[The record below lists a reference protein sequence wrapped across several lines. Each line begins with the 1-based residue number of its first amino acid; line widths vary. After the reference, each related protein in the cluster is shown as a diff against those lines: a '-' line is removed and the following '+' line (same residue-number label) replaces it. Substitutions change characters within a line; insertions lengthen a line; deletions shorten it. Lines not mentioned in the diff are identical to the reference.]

1 MLLLLFQLRS
11 YLEIFN
17 LLISRCFGQAKF
29 AIAYLAPQ
37 GPTLRLIFGV
47 QRIKCKSLKR
57 RGPSLLSLIAPALKA
72 YKERSA
78 L

>member
-1 MLLLLFQLRS
+1 ML
-11 YLEIFN
+11 
-17 LLISRCFGQAKF
+17 GQAKF

-57 RGPSLLSLIAPALKA
+57 RGPSLLSLIAPALNA
-72 YKERSA
+72 YKERSGLEFVVENPLTGA
-78 L
+78 F